1 MFKFQRF
8 GVFKHLVYGLAL
20 LLTVAAS
27 PATSET
33 FVFTAI
39 PDEDETRLQERFG
52 KVADYLESELDV
64 DVRYVPVK
72 SYSSA
77 VSAFR
82 NNQVQM
88 AWFGALT
95 GVQARQAVSDSRAIA
110 QGVED
115 AGFTSYFIA
124 NHETGIERSE
134 DGLPEAIESRT
145 FPFGSRSS
153 TSGRLIPESHIRDQ
167 FGAAPDEVFSRVG
180 YSGSHSR
187 TIALV
192 ESGSYEVGAVNFAT
206 WQKAI
211 DEGRVDPD
219 KVQVIWQ
226 TPEFQNYQWT
236 IRGDANERFGDGFVE
251 RVQQALLDMEDE
263 ELLES
268 FPRSGFIPA
277 ENSDYQA
284 IRDLALELD
293 LID

>member
-8 GVFKHLVYGLAL
+8 GVFKHIVYGLAL
-20 LLTVAAS
+20 TLTVAAH
-27 PATSET
+27 PAAAQT

-72 SYSSA
+72 SYSAA

-82 NNQVQM
+82 NDQVQM
-88 AWFGALT
+88 AWFGALS
-95 GVQARQAVSDSRAIA
+95 GVQAREAVPGSQAIA
-110 QGVED
+110 QGEED
-115 AGFTSYFIA
+115 AEFTSYFIA
-124 NHETGIERSE
+124 NQETGIERSD
-134 DGLPEAIESRT
+134 DGLPEAIEGRT
-145 FPFGSRSS
+145 FTFGSKSS

-167 FGAAPDEVFSRVG
+167 FDAAPDEVFSRVG

-211 DEGRVDPD
+211 DEDRVDPD
-219 KVQVIWQ
+219 KVRVIWQ
-226 TPEFQNYQWT
+226 TPPFQNYQWT
-236 IRGDANERFGDGFVE
+236 VRGDADERFGDGFTE
-251 RVQQALLDMEDE
+251 RVREALLAMEDQ

-268 FPRSGFIPA
+268 FPRSGFIPVD
-277 ENSDYQA
+277 NSDYEA
-284 IRDLALELD
+284 IRELALELD